1 MSSVEVRDMTSEDEY
16 FVSTCTHENESE
28 EIDASALR
36 RLAWLR
42 SREPDGLRVKVA
54 LRDGRRVGFLYA
66 MPIEISPWGPL
77 GEDLLVFPCLYV
89 LVDEQKHGAGRA
101 LMEAAEEEALRQ
113 GRKGV
118 ATNGYNWE
126 NDFWFMPA
134 SFFDAF
140 GYEVAER
147 RGLTSVMWKPLDPDA
162 KPPRML
168 EPAYE
173 FEPGP
178 GKVVVDLFWHT
189 FCETCDIEAARVREV
204 AAEFGDEV
212 VLREYC
218 GDDRDT
224 LLKHQIPRAIYV
236 QGNEIGWG
244 YEAPRDGIRDA
255 IKAALERVDTGE
267 A

>member
-1 MSSVEVRDMTSEDEY
+1 MSSVEVHDMNPSDEY
-16 FVSTCTHENESE
+16 FVSTCTHENESD
-28 EIDASALR
+28 EIDASARR

-42 SREPDGLRVKVA
+42 SHEPDGLRVKVA
-54 LRDGRRVGFLYA
+54 LRDGRRVGFLFA
-66 MPIEISPWGPL
+66 MPIDVSPWGPL

-89 LVDEQKHGAGRA
+89 LNDEQKHGAGRA
-101 LMEAAEEEALRQ
+101 LVAAAEEEARFQGLR
-113 GRKGV
+113 GV
-118 ATNGYNWE
+118 ATFGFYWE
-126 NDFWFMPA
+126 DFWFMPA
-134 SFFDAF
+134 PFFERH
-140 GYEVAER
+140 GYEAAEK
-147 RGLTSVMWKPLDPDA
+147 RGRMSVMWKALEPDA
-162 KPPRML
+162 VPPRML
-168 EPAYE
+168 TSAYE
-173 FEPGP
+173 FEPVSE
-178 GKVVVDLFWHT
+178 KVVVDLFWHT

-204 AAEFGDEV
+204 AAEFGDRV

-255 IKAALERVDTGE
+255 IRAALERADTGE

>member
-28 EIDASALR
+28 EIDASARR

-54 LRDGRRVGFLYA
+54 LVDGVRVGFLYA
-66 MPIEISPWGPL
+66 MPIEVSPWGPL
-77 GEDLLVFPCLYV
+77 GEDLLALPCLYV
-89 LVDEQKHGAGRA
+89 LNKAQKRGAGRA
-101 LMEAAEEEALRQ
+101 LMEAAEDEALRQ
-113 GRKGV
+113 GKKGV
-118 ATNGYNWE
+118 ATNGYDWE
-126 NDFWFMPA
+126 GAAWFMPSSYFA
-134 SFFDAF
+134 AR
-140 GYEVAER
+140 GYEVAGQ
-147 RGLTSVMWKPLDPDA
+147 RGPVSVMWKPLEPDA
-162 KPPRML
+162 VPPRML
-168 EPAYE
+168 EPDYE
-173 FEPGP
+173 FEPVP

-189 FCETCDIEAARVREV
+189 FCETCDIEAARVRDV
-204 AAEFGDEV
+204 AAEFGDQV
-212 VLREYC
+212 VLRDYC

-244 YEAPRDGIRDA
+244 YEAPRDGIRAA
-255 IKAALERVDTGE
+255 ISAALERADGGE

>member
-28 EIDASALR
+28 EIDASARR

-118 ATNGYNWE
+118 ATFGYYWE
-126 NDFWFMPA
+126 DFWFMPA
-134 SFFDAF
+134 PFFEHMGF
-140 GYEVAER
+140 EEVER
-147 RGLTSVMWKPLDPDA
+147 KGDYALHWKPLDSSA
-162 KPPRML
+162 EKPRLMKRN
-168 EPAYE
+168 YE
-173 FEPGP
+173 FEPVD
-178 GKVVVDLFWHT
+178 GKVVVDLFWQS
-189 FCETCDIEAARVREV
+189 FCLTGDEEAARVKEV
-204 AAEFGDEV
+204 AAEFGDRV

-218 GDDRDT
+218 GDDRDI

-255 IKAALERVDTGE
+255 IRAALDRVDTGE